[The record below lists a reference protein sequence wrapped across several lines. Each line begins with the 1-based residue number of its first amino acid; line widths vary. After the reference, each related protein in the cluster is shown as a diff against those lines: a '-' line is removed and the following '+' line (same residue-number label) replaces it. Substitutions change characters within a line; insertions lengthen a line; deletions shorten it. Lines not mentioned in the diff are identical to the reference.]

1 MKRKLV
7 FLPLTYSKE
16 VVDIINSYFDKGYE
30 IEDVLYA
37 EEGYYILLILK
48 DDGNYSYKYVSKIY
62 PSDSSANLIEENK
75 NPIPTWVKTSTKE
88 ILFN

>member
-1 MKRKLV
+1 MKRKIV

-16 VVDIINSYFDKGYE
+16 VVNIINSYFDEGYE

-48 DDGNYSYKYVSKIY
+48 GDENYSYKYVSKID
-62 PSDSSANLIEENK
+62 PSDSNVNLIEENE
-75 NPIPTWVKTSTKE
+75 NPTWYKRGTMD

>member
-48 DDGNYSYKYVSKIY
+48 GDENYSYKYVSND
-62 PSDSSANLIEENK
+62 PSDSNVNLIEENK
-75 NPIPTWVKTSTKE
+75 KPTLYKRSMMD